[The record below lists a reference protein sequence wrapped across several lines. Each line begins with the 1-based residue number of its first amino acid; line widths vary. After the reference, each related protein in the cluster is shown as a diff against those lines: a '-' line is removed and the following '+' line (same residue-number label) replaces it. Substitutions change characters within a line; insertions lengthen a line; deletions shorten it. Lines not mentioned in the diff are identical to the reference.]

1 MATSVLLLSRSNQIK
16 TDLFILAAIL
26 VSISIFAGHADIV
39 LLLSW
44 LLVALYTS
52 FTHRNISFIHLILS
66 TIIAIC
72 WVYIARENYG
82 YNHKYIT
89 VSDVN
94 ILPVLAW
101 SLGLLGVSEIFNHF
115 RSKSRV
121 LNFILFIPVFWFL
134 LLLIETYAFHV
145 IEIRDTM
152 SGNTI
157 GLPFCNCLH
166 APWWMRIVYFSL
178 GPAYYALTLLA
189 DFLFLRYTGPIHKP
203 DQ

>member
-1 MATSVLLLSRSNQIK
+1 MAASFFLLSRSIQIK
-16 TDLFILAAIL
+16 TDLLILAAIL
-26 VSISIFAGHADIV
+26 ASISLFAGHADIV

-44 LLVALYTS
+44 LIVALYTW
-52 FTHRNISFIHLILS
+52 FTHRKFSFVHLILS
-66 TIIAIC
+66 TLIAIC

-89 VSDVN
+89 IFHVN
-94 ILPVLAW
+94 ILPLLAW

-115 RSKSRV
+115 RSKRRIV
-121 LNFILFIPVFWFL
+121 NLILFIPVFWFL

-152 SGNTI
+152 SGNSI

-166 APWWMRIVYFSL
+166 APWWMRIVYFSM

-189 DFLFLRYTGPIHKP
+189 DYLLLKGKGTIKKAAL
-203 DQ
+203 